1 MLNNKK
7 RLLFISLVQNFKLYL
22 NLLLILLFLFP
33 ISFLKPN
40 PLTLEDEIYKYSTK
54 RGWDELNNQ
63 HHFEKAK
70 LISERAIEII
80 KNSNDPELKAL
91 LPEWENKLQ
100 ATNNRI
106 ETFKDLKSNAF
117 PIGPLLSDS
126 YETHHKFNPG
136 FKTAVEQ
143 TMNEVKEVLRQI
155 SLREGQVSVLIVQ
168 DGTHHPE
175 VEEVAYRKLEG
186 FPYYNPIPM
195 EDQIDLFGEILTF
208 EKINS
213 NPDILSGFFKN
224 EKWER
229 IYIISIEKLNVHMNW
244 DIGENNFNTLIQK
257 FYNLI
262 NDKAKAENEAYY
274 NISIHKYSKN
284 EKEKLIHMAVMDTT
298 GVYTGEYFNTSLL
311 ETLSLGILIL
321 FTIIVLQYKFK
332 LIKNQFGKTL
342 INVILFVILGIL
354 FSYGIGYGSEVI
366 IGTWTENK
374 GALEI
379 KTRVI
384 LFLLNLFI
392 YPILLLILFKISDY
406 VIVAEEKYYLPLI
419 FTCFSLGISLYMFF
433 YFQFYYKIFHIN
445 NHYSYDSLFLIITLA
460 NGFLH
465 GLTYKVVIDFV
476 PTYRFLNSEN
486 KGSLKIEK
494 GESLH
499 KEDTSAIENHKKIRN
514 LIIILII
521 LIILLNSIFGV
532 TLYYSFFKGNIQSL
546 IPHFILLISI
556 SFVYLKLFNKN
567 KDILS
572 ESYKNNKNQK
582 SPIKDTPKS
591 LSELKKILENPDT
604 LPFNEKISDKDDL
617 IRKLNNCLNS
627 NTRVLMIKG
636 GTWSGK
642 NRILSEALQDP
653 GFKNRIEF
661 TIRCNLNIESKY
673 LPFIEGMH
681 EIPKIANIYE
691 NTKIG
696 KNTQKAVSI
705 LSNIISFL
713 PFGGEFI
720 SKIMNS
726 DIDLTSKERE
736 NYILDTLLKAV
747 RDQEENH
754 PQIFTIEN
762 FQDVDSSTIEV
773 MEYIINNLQ
782 PNKHKVAFILLFNTD
797 SRFTKEEEFKNSI
810 IFQTY
815 EELSINGLNK
825 KYAKEFLRN
834 TLNFPGT
841 RKNDELFSK
850 IFDMY
855 SEEIEG
861 NRYISIKYITET
873 LRNEIVELDNKF
885 SDQKN
890 TESER
895 ISMINNKFI
904 YNGDTLKLAISESI
918 NKEYQSRIEKLNPSE
933 IEILEV
939 ASILGY
945 KFNLY
950 EISYILNKDII
961 VISKEIKMIEHD
973 QDIISRIKNSGD
985 AEYEFKKG
993 IYREVFKKRIFSSET
1008 LTGEVRY
1015 QLYTEYCN
1023 RGVEY
1028 FDKKGIND
1036 LTNVEKLNYAHLS
1049 YHASKKYIKQF
1060 ITANLEYAKY
1070 AYTNPELQIDG
1081 ITSLERIITNLGL
1094 DKNELF
1100 KYLNENNF
1108 LKQFIS
1114 IFSFYINDFQ
1124 KLIEDNFPDLNPT
1137 IEMLFEKHEYFY
1149 NTFEPEQLNH
1159 LTAIYLSVRKPENIK
1174 LQNSPNASIFN
1185 EKALNKCITEEDK
1198 LIAKFWKAQISK
1210 MKGSRNYRDKCKL
1223 ISNFDENLI
1232 NESIE
1237 ILNNI
1242 KDHTNVIKDI
1252 YWRKSYYSRILN
1264 NLGHCY
1270 QIKFEN
1276 GNIQDDRNK
1285 ALNLLNECIVVKDEI
1300 SDYTG
1305 KAIAYLVRSYLQE
1318 DIESKKKDLEEGI
1331 KANLES
1337 KNYFGVMLIYKELEK
1352 LMYINKQTIEKS
1364 KYKKLK
1370 IETRILNKPKKNN
1383 NHTRIQNL

>member
-311 ETLSLGILIL
+311 ETISLGILL
-321 FTIIVLQYKFK
+321 LIIIIALQYKFK
-332 LIKNQFGKTL
+332 LIKDQFGKTL
-342 INVILFVILGIL
+342 ANIVIFILLGVI
-354 FSYGIGYGSEVI
+354 FSFGIGYGSEVI

-379 KTRVI
+379 KTRFI
-384 LFLLNLFI
+384 LFLLNFFI
-392 YPILLLILFKISDY
+392 FPLLLLLLFKISDY
-406 VIVAEEKYYLPLI
+406 VIVAKEKYYLPLL
-419 FTCFSLGISLYMFF
+419 FTCFSLGISLYMYF
-433 YFQFYYKIFHIN
+433 YLQFYNKIFHIN
-445 NHYSYDSLFLIITLA
+445 NHFVYDFLFFSFTLLNGLFL
-460 NGFLH
+460 
-465 GLTYKVVIDFV
+465 GLTYKEGIDFI
-476 PTYRFLNSEN
+476 PKHRLSDPENSIKN
-486 KGSLKIEK
+486 KLK
-494 GESLH
+494 S
-499 KEDTSAIENHKKIRN
+499 KKN
-514 LIIILII
+514 LIIILIF
-521 LIILLNSIFGV
+521 LIIILSSIFGV
-532 TLYYSFFKGNIQSL
+532 TLFYSFFKGNIKTL
-546 IPHFILLISI
+546 IPHFILLSLIISTYFI
-556 SFVYLKLFNKN
+556 LSNKN
-567 KDILS
+567 KDIS
-572 ESYKNNKNQK
+572 TESDGK
-582 SPIKDTPKS
+582 STTKQIDEAPPKS
-591 LSELKKILENPDT
+591 LSELKKILENTDT
-604 LPFNEKISDKDDL
+604 LPFNEKISDKNEKISDKNVL
-617 IRKLNNCLNS
+617 IGKLNNCLNS
-627 NTRVLMIKG
+627 NTRVLIIKG
-636 GTWSGK
+636 GKWSGK

-653 GFKNRIEF
+653 SFKDRREF
-661 TIRCNLNIESKY
+661 TIRCTSNIESKY
-673 LPFIEGMH
+673 LPFIEGM
-681 EIPKIANIYE
+681 KVNQDIADIYE

-696 KNTQKAVSI
+696 KNTQKAVNI

-726 DIDLTSKERE
+726 DIDLTSKELE
-736 NYILDTLLKAV
+736 KYILDTLLKAV

-782 PNKHKVAFILLFNTD
+782 PNKHKVAFILLLNTD
-797 SRFTKEEEFKNSI
+797 SRFAKEEEFKNSK
-810 IFQTY
+810 IFQTF
-815 EELSINGLNK
+815 EKLSIYGLNK
-825 KYAKEFLRN
+825 NDAKEFLRN

-873 LRNEIVELDNKF
+873 LRNEIVELENKI

-895 ISMINNKFI
+895 ISLINNKFV

-1015 QLYTEYCN
+1015 QLFTEYCN

-1028 FDKKGIND
+1028 FDKKGVKD
-1036 LTNVEKLNYAHLS
+1036 LTNVEKFNYAHLS
-1049 YHASKKYIKQF
+1049 YHASKKNIKQF
-1060 ITANLEYAKY
+1060 IIANLEYAKY
-1070 AYTNPELQIDG
+1070 AYTIPELQIDG
-1081 ITSLERIITNLGL
+1081 ITCLERIITHLGL
-1094 DKNELF
+1094 NKNELF

-1159 LTAIYLSVRKPENIK
+1159 LTATYLFLSKPESLKELKNPDPSK
-1174 LQNSPNASIFN
+1174 FN
-1185 EKALNKCITEEDK
+1185 EKALKDSNPIGENI
-1198 LIAKFWKAQISK
+1198 LIAKLWKAYINKKIVQ
-1210 MKGSRNYRDKCKL
+1210 DKYDKDKL
-1223 ISNFDENLI
+1223 K
-1232 NESIE
+1232 ESIE
-1237 ILNNI
+1237 ILTEI
-1242 KDHTNVIKDI
+1242 KDQTEVIKDLL
-1252 YWRKSYYSRILN
+1252 WRKSYLSRILN
-1264 NLGHCY
+1264 NLGECY
-1270 QIKFEN
+1270 KIKFDNEKL
-1276 GNIQDDRNK
+1276 QDDRIN
-1285 ALNLLNECIVVKDEI
+1285 ALTFLTECIELKNEIKDT
-1300 SDYTG
+1300 TG
-1305 KAIAYLVRSYLQE
+1305 KAMALGIRSKLHGN
-1318 DIESKKKDLEEGI
+1318 DNSKQLLDLTEGL
-1331 KANLES
+1331 KANDES
-1337 KNYFGVMLIYKELEK
+1337 KNYYGVMLVSEALMKLSIKNNNKEE
-1352 LMYINKQTIEKS
+1352 EV
-1364 KYKKLK
+1364 KYKK
-1370 IETRILNKPKKNN
+1370 IYEETRDLNGFNN
-1383 NHTRIQNL
+1383 